1 MDTLSQF
8 IENTKN
14 AIISITSREMNSVD
28 DREERDRDL
37 DNLQS
42 DIEHIS
48 DGLQLEPQEVSSAR
62 NLATM
67 LIEAGETGLSRDLQI
82 GIAYA
87 ENQSA

>member
-1 MDTLSQF
+1 MDTLSQI
-8 IENTKN
+8 IENTKQ
-14 AIISITSREMNSVD
+14 ALTSINSREMNSVD

-48 DGLQLEPQEVSSAR
+48 DDLQLEPQEVAAAR
-62 NLATM
+62 TLATM
-67 LIEAGETGLSRDLQI
+67 LVESGESQLSRDLQV